1 MDYGIGY
8 IPFASNCSFGEEE
21 ACRGNLRIK
30 VALRCGESKT

>member
-1 MDYGIGY
+1 MDYGTVY

-21 ACRGNLRIK
+21 ACGGNLRIK